1 MKLLKSS
8 HVAVALGSVLALNGA
23 ASAQEAAD
31 DHHSV
36 AEANFQA
43 ADADGNGAL
52 DRGEFKAF
60 VNANAESNL
69 GRAKQ
74 IRRFKAYGRAFSRLD
89 EDGNNSVSWAEV
101 QTAQKG
107 E

>member
-1 MKLLKSS
+1 MEPFKCSLR
-8 HVAVALGSVLALNGA
+8 AVALGSVLALNSA
-23 ASAQEAAD
+23 ASAQEAD
-31 DHHSV
+31 DQHAL

-43 ADADGNGAL
+43 ADANDDGAL
-52 DRGEFKAF
+52 DRTEFRAF
-60 VNANAESNL
+60 INANADSNL

-89 EDGNNSVSWAEV
+89 EDGNKSVSWAEV
-101 QTAQKG
+101 QAAQVG

>member
-8 HVAVALGSVLALNGA
+8 LMAVVLGYVLALKGA
-23 ASAQEAAD
+23 ASAQENNNLDA
-31 DHHSV
+31 V
-36 AEANFQA
+36 AEENFES

-52 DRGEFKAF
+52 DRDEFKAF
-60 VNANAESNL
+60 INANAEHNL

-74 IRRFKAYGRAFSRLD
+74 IRRFRAYGRAFSRLD
-89 EDGNNSVSWAEV
+89 ADGSKSVTWEEIQA
-101 QTAQKG
+101 AQSG

>member
-1 MKLLKSS
+1 MRLFKSS
-8 HVAVALGSVLALNGA
+8 LLAVALGAVVALNGA
-23 ASAQEAAD
+23 ASAQEVD
-31 DHHSV
+31 DQHAV

-43 ADADGNGAL
+43 ADANDDGAL
-52 DRGEFKAF
+52 DRAEFKAF
-60 VNANAESNL
+60 INANAESNL

-89 EDGNNSVSWAEV
+89 EDGNKSVSWAEV
-101 QTAQKG
+101 QAAQAG

>member
-8 HVAVALGSVLALNGA
+8 LVAVALGSVLALNGA

-43 ADADGNGAL
+43 ADAL
-52 DRGEFKAF
+52 
-60 VNANAESNL
+60 SL
-69 GRAKQ
+69 
-74 IRRFKAYGRAFSRLD
+74 IHI
-89 EDGNNSVSWAEV
+89 
-101 QTAQKG
+101 
-107 E
+107 